1 MFVPHLP
8 GITINLHHLA
18 GSLAIVT
25 RGSPAA
31 HAILPPIEDHL
42 KEVAMTSQS
51 TSDDTISRT
60 IAVESDVQMLGHMK
74 KQADSRGFTIMCDE
88 REPMGG
94 NTAPP
99 PLAYFASSIL
109 F

>member
-1 MFVPHLP
+1 MEDARS
-8 GITINLHHLA
+8 NL
-18 GSLAIVT
+18 GMPRV
-25 RGSPAA
+25 
-31 HAILPPIEDHL
+31 ILPPFCGAARVRHFIQET
-42 KEVAMTSQS
+42 VMTSQS
-51 TSDDTISRT
+51 TSGDTISRSIT
-60 IAVESDVQMLGHMK
+60 VESSVVMLDHMK

>member
-1 MFVPHLP
+1 M
-8 GITINLHHLA
+8 T
-18 GSLAIVT
+18 T
-25 RGSPAA
+25 PA
-31 HAILPPIEDHL
+31 PS
-42 KEVAMTSQS
+42 SQPNS
-51 TSDDTISRT
+51 QDRISRT
-60 IAVESDVQMLGHMK
+60 IAVTGDAQMLERMK
-74 KQADSRGFTIMCDE
+74 KEGHFRGFTIVCDE

>member
-1 MFVPHLP
+1 
-8 GITINLHHLA
+8 
-18 GSLAIVT
+18 
-25 RGSPAA
+25 
-31 HAILPPIEDHL
+31 
-42 KEVAMTSQS
+42 MTSQS
-51 TSDDTISRT
+51 TSDDTISRS
-60 IAVESDVQMLGHMK
+60 ISVESNVQMLDHMK

>member
-1 MFVPHLP
+1 
-8 GITINLHHLA
+8 
-18 GSLAIVT
+18 
-25 RGSPAA
+25 
-31 HAILPPIEDHL
+31 
-42 KEVAMTSQS
+42 MTSQS
-51 TSDDTISRT
+51 TSDDIISRT
-60 IAVESDVQMLGHMK
+60 IAVESEVQMLDHMK

>member
-1 MFVPHLP
+1 
-8 GITINLHHLA
+8 
-18 GSLAIVT
+18 
-25 RGSPAA
+25 
-31 HAILPPIEDHL
+31 
-42 KEVAMTSQS
+42 MTSQS
-51 TSDDTISRT
+51 TSDDMISRT
-60 IAVESDVQMLGHMK
+60 IAVESDVKMLGHMK

-94 NTAPP
+94 TTAPP

>member
-1 MFVPHLP
+1 MEPARSNPGLP
-8 GITINLHHLA
+8 R
-18 GSLAIVT
+18 V
-25 RGSPAA
+25 
-31 HAILPPIEDHL
+31 ILPPIRAADVVRRFSQEA
-42 KEVAMTSQS
+42 VMTSQS
-51 TSDDTISRT
+51 TSGDTISRSIT
-60 IAVESDVQMLGHMK
+60 VESSVLMLDHMK
-74 KQADSRGFTIMCDE
+74 KQADSRGFAIMCDE